1 MKLPLRNRDRTEII
15 RDILQTTRD
24 EGVGVRKTKI
34 MYSVFLSHGQ
44 VKDHLNVLIDNDLLD
59 HDIANR
65 KFRITEKGLSFL
77 KLCNHIGDLAKEG
90 KTDDEEQKRIW

>member
-1 MKLPLRNRDRTEII
+1 MPLRNRDRTEII

-44 VKDHLNVLIDNDLLD
+44 VKDYLNVLIDNDLLD
-59 HDIANR
+59 HDVANR
-65 KFRITEKGLSFL
+65 KFRITEKG
-77 KLCNHIGDLAKEG
+77 
-90 KTDDEEQKRIW
+90 